1 MTTRIRQR
9 ITLGNEVQWVTA
21 RTQREL
27 IDSIIHLTL
36 KHAEGCSSGGRKT
49 HDFQSYATN
58 WMKLHKENCL
68 KHTTLREY
76 ASILKKHLIPAFG
89 DTDISAITIDDVQL
103 FMNSKAD
110 MSRKSIHEM
119 VMVLGM
125 ILEAAVEDG
134 LMPHNPARSK
144 RLRNPSR
151 KVSTHNAL
159 TTAELTDVISHLHM
173 LTEERDRMML
183 VLLIYTG
190 MRRNEVLGLRWGDID
205 WGGGTIHVLR
215 GVTYKGNLPQ
225 ISTPKTAAG
234 VRQIPI
240 PSVLRQWLSPGDRDC
255 YVVGGQ
261 TSPISEKTFI
271 RMWQRIERTIDL
283 HGATPHVF
291 RHTYMTF
298 AQRAQIPVKTLQA
311 IGGYAD
317 LATLQDRYV
326 HTQNEDI
333 EAARAAIEDMFL
345 PAYSEET

>member
-9 ITLGNEVQWVTA
+9 ITLGNEVQWVTG

-27 IDSIIHLTL
+27 IDNVIRLTMQ
-36 KHAEGCSSGGRKT
+36 HAASGTPMRDRKT
-49 HDFQSYATN
+49 HDFQSYARN
-58 WMKLHKENCL
+58 WMALYKENHL

-76 ASILKKHLIPAFG
+76 ASVLKKHLIPTFG
-89 DTDISAITIDDVQL
+89 EMDVSAITIDDVQR
-103 FMNSKAD
+103 FMNSKSN

-125 ILEAAVEDG
+125 ILECAVEDG
-134 LMPHNPARSK
+134 LLPRNPARSK

-151 KVSTHNAL
+151 KVTTRNAL
-159 TTAELTDVISHLHM
+159 TSAELTDIISHLHL

-183 VLLIYTG
+183 VLLIFTG
-190 MRRNEVLGLRWGDID
+190 MRRNEVLGLRWDD
-205 WGGGTIHVLR
+205 VDLTGGTIHVLR

-234 VRQIPI
+234 IRQIPI
-240 PSVLRQWLSPGDRDC
+240 PAVLRQWLIPGDKDC
-255 YVVGGQ
+255 YVVGG
-261 TSPISEKTFI
+261 TASPISEKTFI

-283 HGATPHVF
+283 HGATPHIF

-326 HTQNEDI
+326 HTQCEDI
-333 EAARAAIEDMFL
+333 EAARGAIDGMFL
-345 PAYSEET
+345 PPL

>member
-9 ITLGNEVQWVTA
+9 ITLGNEVQWVTG

-27 IDSIIHLTL
+27 IDNVIRLTMQ
-36 KHAEGCSSGGRKT
+36 HAASGNPMRDRKT
-49 HDFQSYATN
+49 HDFQSYARN
-58 WMKLHKENCL
+58 WMALYKENHL

-76 ASILKKHLIPAFG
+76 SSVLKKHLIPAFG
-89 DTDISAITIDDVQL
+89 DMDVSAITIDDVQR
-103 FMNSKAD
+103 FMNSKSD

-125 ILEAAVEDG
+125 ILECAVEDG
-134 LMPHNPARSK
+134 LLPRNPARSK

-151 KVSTHNAL
+151 KVTTRNAL
-159 TTAELTDVISHLHM
+159 TTAELADIITHLHM

-234 VRQIPI
+234 IRQIPI
-240 PSVLRQWLSPGDRDC
+240 PAALRQWLSPGDKDC
-255 YVVGGQ
+255 YVVGG
-261 TSPISEKTFI
+261 TASPITEKTFI

-283 HGATPHVF
+283 HGATPHIF

-333 EAARAAIEDMFL
+333 EAARSAIDGMFHPL
-345 PAYSEET
+345 L

>member
-1 MTTRIRQR
+1 
-9 ITLGNEVQWVTA
+9 
-21 RTQREL
+21 
-27 IDSIIHLTL
+27 
-36 KHAEGCSSGGRKT
+36 
-49 HDFQSYATN
+49 
-58 WMKLHKENCL
+58 
-68 KHTTLREY
+68 
-76 ASILKKHLIPAFG
+76 
-89 DTDISAITIDDVQL
+89 
-103 FMNSKAD
+103 
-110 MSRKSIHEM
+110 
-119 VMVLGM
+119 M

-134 LMPHNPARSK
+134 LLPRNPARSK

-151 KVSTHNAL
+151 KVATRNAL
-159 TTAELTDVISHLHM
+159 TTAELADIITHLHM

-234 VRQIPI
+234 IRQIPI
-240 PSVLRQWLSPGDRDC
+240 PAALRQWLIPGDKDC
-255 YVVGGQ
+255 YVVGG
-261 TSPISEKTFI
+261 TASPISEKTFI

-283 HGATPHVF
+283 HGATPHIF

-298 AQRAQIPVKTLQA
+298 AQRAQIPVKTLQT

-333 EAARAAIEDMFL
+333 EAARSVIDGMFHPL
-345 PAYSEET
+345 L